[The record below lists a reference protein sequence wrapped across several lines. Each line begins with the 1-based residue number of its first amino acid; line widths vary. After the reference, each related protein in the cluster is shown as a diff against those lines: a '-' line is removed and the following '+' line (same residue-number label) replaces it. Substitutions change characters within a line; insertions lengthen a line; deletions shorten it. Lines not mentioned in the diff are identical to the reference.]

1 MLKRPAI
8 ALALT
13 LAVTGPLAVI
23 GCGEGPAEKVGERID
38 GNASGVKDKLTP
50 DGAAEKAG
58 KDLDRAVD
66 DATD

>member
-1 MLKRPAI
+1 MLKRTTI

-13 LAVTGPLAVI
+13 LAVTGPLGVI
-23 GCGEGPAEKVGERID
+23 GCGEGPSEKAGERMD
-38 GNASGVKDKLTP
+38 GNTSGVKDKLTP